1 MLICAYYCL
10 IGKYWMTNLKQLLA
24 KNIRQYR
31 KKQGLTQANLA
42 EKANASTQ
50 YIAMIELARK
60 FPSIDLLERIAI
72 ALEIDNLDLFSP
84 PPFPAEKMKNHQK
97 AFIDDLEKAIGKS
110 INKAVQKSVTKVINE
125 YLLEGKK

>member
-1 MLICAYYCL
+1 MSICAYYCL
-10 IGKYWMTNLKQLLA
+10 IGKYEMTNLKQLLA
-24 KNIRQYR
+24 KNIKQYR

-60 FPSIDLLERIAI
+60 FPSLELLERIAI

-84 PPFPAEKMKNHQK
+84 PPFPVEKVKNHQK
-97 AFIDDLEKAIGKS
+97 AFISDLEKEIGKS
-110 INKAVQKSVTKVINE
+110 VNKAVQKSVKTVIND
-125 YLLEGKK
+125 YLIEEKK